1 MRGNQVETEIE
12 NQAGEQ
18 VGLRPFLII
27 FSGQIFSLLGS
38 ALVQFALVWWLTKT
52 TGSATVLALAT
63 MTAILPRVF
72 ISPIAGA
79 LVDRWSRRLVMIVA
93 DGVMATAVIL
103 LAVLFALDVV
113 QVWHIYALMFI
124 RASAEAFHWPAMQAS
139 TTLMVPEQHLSR
151 VAGLNQTVYGLAGII
166 APPLGALLLELLPM
180 QGILAIDV
188 ATAIL
193 AIIPLLFIHI
203 PQPKPKLV
211 LNEAEGTAV
220 AETSPSMWA
229 DLRAGLRYVRTVRGV
244 LVVMGIAMIANLLI
258 YPAIALQPLLV
269 TDHFGGGA
277 TQLAWL
283 ESAFGGGVVAGGI
296 LLTVWGGFRRKMVTA
311 GLAMIL
317 FGIGF
322 GLVGAAPASLF
333 GLAVG
338 GMLFAGMM
346 NSMMT
351 GAFFAV
357 LQQVVPAEM
366 QGRVFTLLQSGG
378 GVMIPLGL
386 AVAGPLADFVGVR
399 PWYIGSGIAI
409 FLCGVVAFGLPSA
422 LYLEDMAVEAT
433 PASPIGESPTRE
445 ETVAA
450 PNKQMEH
457 IG

>member
-1 MRGNQVETEIE
+1 MEIESKNQVGK
-12 NQAGEQ
+12 QKS
-18 VGLRPFLII
+18 LRPFLII

-63 MTAILPRVF
+63 MTAILPRVLV
-72 ISPIAGA
+72 SPVAGA

-103 LAVLFALDVV
+103 LAVLFAFDLV

-139 TTLMVPEQHLSR
+139 TTLMVPEKHLSR
-151 VAGLNQTVYGLAGII
+151 IAGLNQTVYGLAGIV

-180 QGILAIDV
+180 QGILAVDV
-188 ATAIL
+188 VTAVL
-193 AIIPLLFIHI
+193 AIIPLLFIPI
-203 PQPKPKLV
+203 PQPEV
-211 LNEAEGTAV
+211 VETAV
-220 AETSPSMWA
+220 SEESPSMWA
-229 DLRAGLRYVRTVRGV
+229 DLRAGLRYVRGVRGV
-244 LVVMGIAMIANLLI
+244 LVVMVIAMIANLLI
-258 YPAIALQPLLV
+258 YPAVALQPLLV

-277 TQLAWL
+277 AQLAWL
-283 ESAFGGGVVAGGI
+283 EAAFGGGVVAGGI

-311 GLAMIL
+311 GLAMIM
-317 FGIGF
+317 FGLGF
-322 GLVGAAPASLF
+322 GLVGVAPANLF

-386 AVAGPLADFVGVR
+386 AIAGPLADVLGVR

-409 FLCGVVAFGLPSA
+409 FLCGVIAFGLPSV
-422 LYLEDMAVEAT
+422 LYLEDVAT
-433 PASPIGESPTRE
+433 
-445 ETVAA
+445 ETARAEFAETAA
-450 PNKQMEH
+450 DAQNKQLEP
-457 IG
+457 IS